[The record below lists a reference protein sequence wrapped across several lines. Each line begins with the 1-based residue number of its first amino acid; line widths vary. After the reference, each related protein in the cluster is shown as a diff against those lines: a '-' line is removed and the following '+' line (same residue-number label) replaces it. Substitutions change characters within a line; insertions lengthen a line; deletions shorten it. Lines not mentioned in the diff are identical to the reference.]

1 MKEAILAA
9 VVEKKV
15 PEQVQR
21 YFRQRIETLPNKMT
35 DEHIFK
41 AIDRAVWKISGLKR
55 LRLIEL
61 DPELLKFV
69 AVQAKGSVRV
79 VERWHPHRLRHSAAT
94 RIRREHGLEA
104 ARVILGHSSAVTSEL
119 EFE

>member
-1 MKEAILAA
+1 MAGKYYYN
-9 VVEKKV
+9 
-15 PEQVQR
+15 R
-21 YFRQRIETLPNKMT
+21 
-35 DEHIFK
+35 
-41 AIDRAVWKISGLKR
+41 
-55 LRLIEL
+55 

-119 EFE
+119 YAEIDKAKALKVMQEVG